1 MTFKLTIKKI
11 GNHWYPDITHDYPE
25 DIKLDEKIDRFLD
38 IVDKNNSKELDLF
51 FYEQGCVIEDDVLQ
65 FDESDMLRYYTTSDE
80 FDITVYF
87 NCHKFKISSSLYN
100 LLEIQFNFDAI
111 TNFYKISLY

>member
-11 GNHWYPDITHDYPE
+11 GNHWYPDIKHDYPE

-51 FYEQGCVIEDDVLQ
+51 FCDK
-65 FDESDMLRYYTTSDE
+65 YTFILTYL
-80 FDITVYF
+80 FIFFAIYF
-87 NCHKFKISSSLYN
+87 WTTFFS
-100 LLEIQFNFDAI
+100 
-111 TNFYKISLY
+111 